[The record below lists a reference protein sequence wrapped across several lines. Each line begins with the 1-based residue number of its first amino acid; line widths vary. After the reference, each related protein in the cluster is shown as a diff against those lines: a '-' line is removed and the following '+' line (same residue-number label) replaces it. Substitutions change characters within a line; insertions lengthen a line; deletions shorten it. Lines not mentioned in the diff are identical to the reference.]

1 MDSNKKKPLYSILLF
16 VSVITIGITGILN
29 GVKHGETW
37 LIIVSC
43 ISLAMITL
51 AAVINLI
58 SFYREKKHL
67 GDI

>member
-1 MDSNKKKPLYSILLF
+1 MDSNKKKTLYSILLF

-43 ISLAMITL
+43 ISLAMISL
-51 AAVINLI
+51 AAAINLI
-58 SFYREKKHL
+58 GAYREKKHHV
-67 GDI
+67 